1 MARGKVKD
9 ESIDNDTKG
18 EEKVV
23 DTTSNP
29 SPKEVKLKYEIETPN
44 GIYTVKR
51 PVGRA
56 GVIHFTLVSKSI
68 PTTIDPETNE
78 VVISPADQD
87 RFVDAFLEWS
97 AKVLP
102 EIYVSGPVA
111 VKDMPGEDQY
121 ALFLAMFSTVNLGGS
136 DLFRFID

>member
-1 MARGKVKD
+1 MTSKVKTD
-9 ESIDNDTKG
+9 DVKKE
-18 EEKVV
+18 
-23 DTTSNP
+23 TTSP
-29 SPKEVKLKYEIETPN
+29 SSKKDEFKLKYNIETPN

-68 PTTIDPETNE
+68 PTTIDPETGE
-78 VVISPADQD
+78 TIVSPGDQE
-87 RFVDAFLEWS
+87 RFVDAFVEWTT
-97 AKVLP
+97 KVLP
-102 EIYVSGPVA
+102 AIYVSGPVPI
-111 VKDMPGEDQY
+111 DEMPGEDQY